1 MEKMNIKM
9 GMSTSSLPLSLCTSA
24 AMPASSAPV
33 SVTIPR
39 KPPRIITNRHTPMAS
54 WKPNTG
60 AVSTW
65 ESVAPWTPSTPDAD
79 MITVTIARTT
89 KMMSKMVN
97 EDRGA
102 LFFLPFSAAAMVI
115 PP

>member
-1 MEKMNIKM
+1 M
-9 GMSTSSLPLSLCTSA
+9 
-24 AMPASSAPV
+24 
-33 SVTIPR
+33 
-39 KPPRIITNRHTPMAS
+39 TNRHTPMAS